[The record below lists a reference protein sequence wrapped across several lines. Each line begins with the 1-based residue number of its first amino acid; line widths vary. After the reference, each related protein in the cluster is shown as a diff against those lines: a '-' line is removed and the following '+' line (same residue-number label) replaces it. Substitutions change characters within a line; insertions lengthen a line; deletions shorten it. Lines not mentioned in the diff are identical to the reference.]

1 MESCGSLNLSLEP
14 LNKPGKKN
22 REIQA
27 KMLFGDTEIKATATD
42 IALSQSVKVYVD
54 FMNESNP
61 KYVTKLWKKFFYIL
75 LFITITIPI
84 SILYLAKFWNT
95 ISLKNVSE
103 IFDAPGKTTFVG
115 RKHGALLQKRINS
128 K

>member
-75 LFITITIPI
+75 HFITITIPI

-103 IFDAPGKTTFVG
+103 IFDAFFICCKEESS
-115 RKHGALLQKRINS
+115 GALPQKRTNS

>member
-1 MESCGSLNLSLEP
+1 
-14 LNKPGKKN
+14 
-22 REIQA
+22 
-27 KMLFGDTEIKATATD
+27 MLFGDTEIKATATD

-103 IFDAPGKTTFVG
+103 IFDAFFICCKEESN
-115 RKHGALLQKRINS
+115 GALPQKRTNS

>member
-75 LFITITIPI
+75 HFITITIPI

-103 IFDAPGKTTFVG
+103 IFDAPGKTTSVG
-115 RKHGALLQKRINS
+115 RKQWGVTPKEN
-128 K
+128 KF

>member
-1 MESCGSLNLSLEP
+1 MANNYEIVPNYLYIYFKYITDPDVESCGSLNLSLEP

-61 KYVTKLWKKFFYIL
+61 KYVTKL
-75 LFITITIPI
+75 
-84 SILYLAKFWNT
+84 
-95 ISLKNVSE
+95 
-103 IFDAPGKTTFVG
+103 
-115 RKHGALLQKRINS
+115 
-128 K
+128 

>member
-115 RKHGALLQKRINS
+115 RKQWGVTPKEN
-128 K
+128 KF